1 MEIQIIALI
10 VTGLFGTGGIVA
22 WIRAASTARNNNKRT
37 DIKALEL
44 ALKTIQDRYQ
54 ELVSDNSAN
63 FRHTQERLQFLEI
76 EYVKQSQQNNE
87 SLKRIAE
94 LEIDLKKAN
103 DKISALELELN
114 KKNIDIMKLEQENIE
129 LRKQNNRIGLMV

>member
-1 MEIQIIALI
+1 MEIQIIIAI
-10 VTGLFGTGGIVA
+10 VTGLFGTGGVVA
-22 WIRAASTARNNNKRT
+22 WINAASTARNNNKRT

-63 FRHTQERLQFLEI
+63 FRRTQERLQFLEI

-114 KKNIDIMKLEQENIE
+114 KKNLDIMKLEQENIE